1 MRSRKKT
8 LKVTVDE
15 MRNFSFAYIERY
27 APSKQQL
34 RTYLLKKYL
43 KANLENIKKQDIT
56 DLIDVVLQDLEKTK
70 FINDKFYS
78 ESKSR
83 SLIQRGSS
91 VNKIRNYLMT
101 KGINDRYIKETIDKI
116 KEEADAELARKLV
129 EEKNY
134 TKRRVKIA
142 TGNLIA
148 ATDWKLDRARDTGA
162 DNTDILAERQ
172 ALRDKSNALEDVI
185 DALKDEDEMNEFGW
199 SDQTLEKK

>member
-1 MRSRKKT
+1 MAII
-8 LKVTVDE
+8 KVTFNENGTEYYPDPNGKFELDDMASHPHRFQVKDGVLVDIFDG
-15 MRNFSFAYIERY
+15 MSDFAII
-27 APSKQQL
+27 A
-34 RTYLLKKYL
+34 
-43 KANLENIKKQDIT
+43 
-56 DLIDVVLQDLEKTK
+56 
-70 FINDKFYS
+70 
-78 ESKSR
+78 
-83 SLIQRGSS
+83 
-91 VNKIRNYLMT
+91 
-101 KGINDRYIKETIDKI
+101 KI

-129 EEKNY
+129 LEKDSL
-134 TKRRVKIA
+134 KRRVKMA

>member
-1 MRSRKKT
+1 MAII
-8 LKVTVDE
+8 KVTFNEDGTEYYPDPNGKFELDDMASHPHRFQVKEGVLVDIFDG
-15 MRNFSFAYIERY
+15 MSDNAI
-27 APSKQQL
+27 
-34 RTYLLKKYL
+34 
-43 KANLENIKKQDIT
+43 
-56 DLIDVVLQDLEKTK
+56 
-70 FINDKFYS
+70 
-78 ESKSR
+78 
-83 SLIQRGSS
+83 
-91 VNKIRNYLMT
+91 
-101 KGINDRYIKETIDKI
+101 IDKI

-134 TKRRVKIA
+134 TKQRVKAA

-172 ALRDKSNALEDVI
+172 ALRDKSNDLEDVI